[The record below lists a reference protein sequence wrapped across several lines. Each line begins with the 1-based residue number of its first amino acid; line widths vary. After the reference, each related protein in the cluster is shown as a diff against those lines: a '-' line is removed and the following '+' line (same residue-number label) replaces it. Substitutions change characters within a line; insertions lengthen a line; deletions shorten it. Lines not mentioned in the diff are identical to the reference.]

1 MNTALKGKAQHG
13 LNEQELSQQ
22 KRLAKLAWLL
32 DSSIKVPGTNFRIGL
47 EALLGLV
54 PGVGDVAGG
63 AISSWIILQGA
74 KLGVSKSVLARM
86 GVNVMVDVVVGAIPI
101 LGDLFDMAYKANNR
115 NVRLMED
122 YFADPQTTRRKSAG
136 GVALAVLI
144 ILLTL
149 AAIIAAFVGL
159 VALVASLV

>member
-1 MNTALKGKAQHG
+1 MSTALKGKPQHG
-13 LNEQELSQQ
+13 LNEQELAQQ

-63 AISSWIILQGA
+63 AISSWIILHGA
-74 KLGVSKSVLARM
+74 KLGVSKAVLARM
-86 GVNVMVDVVVGAIPI
+86 GVNVMLEVVVGAIPI

-136 GVALAVLI
+136 GVAVAVLI
-144 ILLTL
+144 IFLIL
-149 AAIIAAFVGL
+149 AAITAAFVGL

>member
-1 MNTALKGKAQHG
+1 MSTALKGKPQHG
-13 LNEQELSQQ
+13 LNEQELAQQ

-63 AISSWIILQGA
+63 AISSWIILHGA
-74 KLGVSKSVLARM
+74 KLGVSKAVLARM
-86 GVNVMVDVVVGAIPI
+86 GVNVMLEVVVGAIPI
-101 LGDLFDMAYKANNR
+101 LGDIFDMAYKANNR

-122 YFADPQTTRRKSAG
+122 YFADPQTIRRKSAG
-136 GVALAVLI
+136 GVAVAVLI
-144 ILLTL
+144 ILLIL
-149 AAIIAAFVGL
+149 AAITAAFVGL
-159 VALVASLV
+159 VALVASRI

>member
-1 MNTALKGKAQHG
+1 MNTALKGKTQHG
-13 LNEQELSQQ
+13 LNDQELAQE

-47 EALLGLV
+47 ESLLGLV

-63 AISSWIILQGA
+63 AISCWIILQGA
-74 KLGVSKSVLARM
+74 KLGVSRAVLARM
-86 GVNVMVDVVVGAIPI
+86 GANVLVEVVVGAIPI
-101 LGDLFDMAYKANNR
+101 FGDLFDMAYKANNR

-136 GVALAVLI
+136 GVAMAVLI
-144 ILLTL
+144 IVLIL

-159 VALVASLV
+159 VVLVSRLV